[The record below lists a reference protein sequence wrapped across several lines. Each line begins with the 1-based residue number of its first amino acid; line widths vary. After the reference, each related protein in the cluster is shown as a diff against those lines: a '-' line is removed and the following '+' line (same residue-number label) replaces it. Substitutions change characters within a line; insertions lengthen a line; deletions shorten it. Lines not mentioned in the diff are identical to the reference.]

1 MRSPEWWVCNAGCT
15 HESNFRPPQNYRAAY
30 KASSWRCTLSAF
42 GKAYAGGRS
51 HSRTGTPG
59 ARPGHRPGRTPRDIA
74 RSFTFMAHCSLTCL
88 SIMACG
94 FRRAAFRLKGKQ
106 KLICP
111 YCVIIVKMDN
121 PNINCGEGW
130 IRNNDHK
137 IMSLNH
143 QSVIFNIS
151 F

>member
-1 MRSPEWWVCNAGCT
+1 MNQIFARLRTTEPLTKLHPGDAPSAPSEKPMPEEEAT
-15 HESNFRPPQNYRAAY
+15 AEPARRALDQAT
-30 KASSWRCTLSAF
+30 AQVDTL
-42 GKAYAGGRS
+42 
-51 HSRTGTPG
+51 
-59 ARPGHRPGRTPRDIA
+59 RDSA
-74 RSFTFMAHCSLTCL
+74 RSFTFMAHYSLTCL